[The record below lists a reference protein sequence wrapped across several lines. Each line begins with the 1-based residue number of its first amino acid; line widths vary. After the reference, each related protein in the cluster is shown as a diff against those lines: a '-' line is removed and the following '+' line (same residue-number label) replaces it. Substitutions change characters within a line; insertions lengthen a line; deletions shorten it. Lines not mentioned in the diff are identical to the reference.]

1 MFSNEPHTQN
11 QKKNNLKLKK
21 SRRMNEHK
29 LFKPHGSNR
38 IIEDVTDDRTIDPMG
53 KFNNDLDM
61 KYELFCK
68 WLQQNENGAQLSDE
82 IDRRN
87 FCNVSR
93 GPTLTED
100 EVSSFASNSDDSTN
114 DVFLD
119 TETEQPMIMV
129 NGMVEVPNANA
140 TAVDG
145 GSAAIE
151 TMDSRAN
158 TPMSQLSASDFDCS
172 SSDVT
177 VNSTGKA
184 NGNSKRKPKHK
195 KGRAPPIPT
204 AATEI
209 NSNSAECDTNS
220 TNLARETDI

>member
-1 MFSNEPHTQN
+1 
-11 QKKNNLKLKK
+11 
-21 SRRMNEHK
+21 MNEHK
-29 LFKPHGSNR
+29 LIKHHSSNR
-38 IIEDVTDDRTIDPMG
+38 IIEEVTDDSTIDAMG
-53 KFNNDLDM
+53 KFNNDLDI

-68 WLQQNENGAQLSDE
+68 WLQQNDNGVQLSDE
-82 IDRRN
+82 IDGRN
-87 FCNVSR
+87 FCNIGS

-100 EVSSFASNSDDSTN
+100 EVSSFATNSDDSTN
-114 DVFLD
+114 DIFLD
-119 TETEQPMIMV
+119 TESEQPIIMV
-129 NGMVEVPNANA
+129 NGMLEMPNTNA
-140 TAVDG
+140 I
-145 GSAAIE
+145 AAAADVTIDTTE
-151 TMDSRAN
+151 FRAN
-158 TPMSQLSASDFDCS
+158 TPSQLSVSDYDCS

-209 NSNSAECDTNS
+209 NSNNAENDAKS